1 MAPWLI
7 MTERTRSKMDDHAS
21 ASGPF
26 ANPNMDCNQ
35 FVRSMLLDAT
45 TPSTTQVTDNNQ
57 RKANPSE
64 LVEKSTKVELFLQDI
79 NLQIGRVKKSLH
91 LHVTDNQDVLMQRL
105 SNVSLLFSD
114 IKQVRAG
121 VSMLQ
126 TSTSRIRREILT
138 PLDDMRVQSKQLARV
153 QQASLLLRRAGRLLR
168 LSHSLRVEITRFSNV
183 VVHEDGHLEEIQET
197 STQEDG
203 DSDSKDRGEQKQHQT
218 QRLGSSEIAL
228 VNGAAPAKELS
239 DLPKAA
245 SLVHDI
251 ETMLDNEIS
260 LKEVVGPSVLLL
272 VEQCSS
278 FVKRRATEE
287 LTTAITHFDQSQ
299 VSRSLQVFFNLEC
312 LPEAVDNVLRGVI
325 ECITRSVVS
334 SLDMRSIAR
343 EADKG
348 VVTTT
353 SSALAAATATTLSG
367 VVGLNTSDRKN
378 PMPSSGRTKIW
389 RRVLW
394 GHFDDGVCEEI
405 HKRSLQVWNL
415 QRILYKKRDP
425 ITHMNFLELL
435 KRDYSRQR
443 EGGEKDGQ
451 DKEEGKEDN
460 KRKNN
465 DKNEMGVVYG
475 KYWMLM
481 TRELS
486 QTFLSTGR
494 SFTFVK
500 NILIREYPS
509 FRERMESKL
518 WVLWV
523 LLLWQSSGGEGW
535 KRFAQTQD
543 QLLTLL
549 LSFFFQYPQV
559 Y

>member
-1 MAPWLI
+1 
-7 MTERTRSKMDDHAS
+7 MDDHAS

-197 STQEDG
+197 STQENG

-278 FVKRRATEE
+278 FVKRRAGNHS
-287 LTTAITHFDQSQ
+287 LRPKSS
-299 VSRSLQVFFNLEC
+299 VSVVASLFQFRMFAGSGGQCV
-312 LPEAVDNVLRGVI
+312 AWGHRMHHQI
-325 ECITRSVVS
+325 RSV
-334 SLDMRSIAR
+334 L
-343 EADKG
+343 
-348 VVTTT
+348 
-353 SSALAAATATTLSG
+353 
-367 VVGLNTSDRKN
+367 VGHAFHR
-378 PMPSSGRTKIW
+378 
-389 RRVLW
+389 
-394 GHFDDGVCEEI
+394 
-405 HKRSLQVWNL
+405 
-415 QRILYKKRDP
+415 QR
-425 ITHMNFLELL
+425 
-435 KRDYSRQR
+435 SRQR
-443 EGGEKDGQ
+443 SGDYNIECVGGSDGHHV
-451 DKEEGKEDN
+451 EWRGRVEYIG
-460 KRKNN
+460 
-465 DKNEMGVVYG
+465 
-475 KYWMLM
+475 
-481 TRELS
+481 S
-486 QTFLSTGR
+486 QKPNALQWA
-494 SFTFVK
+494 
-500 NILIREYPS
+500 Y
-509 FRERMESKL
+509 
-518 WVLWV
+518 
-523 LLLWQSSGGEGW
+523 
-535 KRFAQTQD
+535 
-543 QLLTLL
+543 
-549 LSFFFQYPQV
+549 
-559 Y
+559 